1 MRSGSLR
8 HQQYRLIT
16 SKQGRCSFPLPSA
29 ATIASEEEEYDD
41 WQVGDAKRDLEVL
54 KTAYAKSRAEDET
67 NEIAR
72 MDLLDEYARQRKPVQ
87 TAFQRYVAGPLLV
100 AAIIANLFLKSSPMS
115 SFRSIIVG
123 LLAVNTAHFWTAIV
137 LSPIFMLTSKNRS
150 DAELW
155 EEFPVVE
162 RTYPKWHPDYEDPKS
177 TCKDHILCL
186 LENWV
191 SAVCGS
197 AISGM
202 LALFVGI
209 YSFIVRNRWLNYHLV
224 TENIN
229 KGFSLR
235 TMLAMTAIAQLLTRL
250 GAAAA
255 VKQFPK
261 LRYQLQKDQDIQ
273 PMGRFQC
280 MLWPRAE
287 SIRNALPLGI
297 ALDVATLLLAVSIRH
312 SSLAFPI
319 SFLRSNSRG
328 FATFLFGLSIFGP
341 LLHLLFLGRIVKIEK
356 TDAVSLAG
364 MLETLSPKAW
374 RNGYVDRAKRWRYR
388 PLWREPVRVR
398 EAIKSAIRDDF
409 ILRGHGKKDYD
420 TRQFRRIGPS
430 RRQRRRQQK
439 LFARKDDDG
448 KLAYKSLVKEV
459 PILQFYDTDVALGH
473 INTSDVNLRDAWAE
487 EANDYKIMIHNEDYQ
502 NVTKLGL
509 DLDKT
514 KDTLGVALQQDLD
527 VGLSFDFDWDR
538 RPKKGEKITMHR
550 LRARLAQS
558 TLRRYKQI
566 LSNTTEYLDTIEDP
580 EERLRRGMVI
590 AEAVEEKFDDEFGEL
605 VVALKTLIPTNEPS
619 PRQFQKLSAMSAS
632 DVLSLAGIKKSTFL
646 ADALPDRESMV
657 AIKGE
662 VHVPS
667 YDTDQPSIDPLSSGI
682 VRKAFPSKD
691 DNSTS
696 WDDIDDEYLKEWL
709 QNKDS
714 SDDDVYLT

>member
-1 MRSGSLR
+1 M
-8 HQQYRLIT
+8 
-16 SKQGRCSFPLPSA
+16 
-29 ATIASEEEEYDD
+29 EEEEYDD
-41 WQVGDAKRDLEVL
+41 WQVGDVQRDLKVL

-72 MDLLDEYARQRKPVQ
+72 MDLLDEYARQRKPIQ

-100 AAIIANLFLKSSPMS
+100 AAILTNFFLKSSPMS
-115 SFRSIIVG
+115 SLRSIIVG
-123 LLAVNTAHFWTAIV
+123 LLAVNTAHFWTTIV
-137 LSPIFMLTSKNRS
+137 LSPIFMLTSKCRS
-150 DAELW
+150 DVKLW

-202 LALFVGI
+202 LALLVGI

-224 TENIN
+224 TKNAN

-235 TMLAMTAIAQLLTRL
+235 TMLAMTALTQLLTRL
-250 GAAAA
+250 GASSSLR
-255 VKQFPK
+255 QFPS
-261 LRYQLQKDQDIQ
+261 LLYQLQKDQDVQ
-273 PMGRFQC
+273 PMGRFQF

-287 SIRNALPLGI
+287 NIRNALPIGI
-297 ALDVATLLLAVSIRH
+297 TLDVAALLLAFSIRH
-312 SSLAFPI
+312 SSMSLPI

-328 FATFLFGLSIFGP
+328 FGSFLFGLSIFGP
-341 LLHLLFLGRIVKIEK
+341 LLHLLFLGRIIKIEK
-356 TDAVSLAG
+356 TDAVSLAC

-374 RNGYVDRAKRWRYR
+374 RNGYIDRAKRWRYR

-420 TRQFRRIGPS
+420 MRQFRRIGAS
-430 RRQRRRQQK
+430 RRQRRRQQR
-439 LFARKDDDG
+439 LFSRKDDDG
-448 KLAYKSLVKEV
+448 KSAYKELVKEV
-459 PILQFYDTDVALGH
+459 PILQYYDTGVALGH

-487 EANDYKIMIHNEDYQ
+487 EANNYKIMIHNEDYK

-509 DLDKT
+509 NVSET

-538 RPKKGEKITMHR
+538 RPKKVEKISIHR

-558 TLRRYKQI
+558 TLRRCKQI
-566 LSNTTEYLDTIEDP
+566 ISNTTEYLDTIEDP
-580 EERLRRGMVI
+580 EERLHRGMVI
-590 AEAVEEKFDDEFGEL
+590 AEVVEEKFDDEFGEL
-605 VVALKTLIPTNEPS
+605 VDALKTLIPTNEPS
-619 PRQFQKLSAMSAS
+619 PRQFQRLNAMSAS
-632 DVLSLAGIKKSTFL
+632 DVLALAGIKNDTLL
-646 ADALPDRESMV
+646 ADVLPDRESMV

-662 VHVPS
+662 VPS
-667 YDTDQPSIDPLSSGI
+667 YDTDQPLIDPLSSST
-682 VRKAFPSKD
+682 VQYRKAFPSKD
-691 DNSTS
+691 GNSTS
-696 WDDIDDEYLKEWL
+696 WDDMDDEYLKDWL

-714 SDDDVYLT
+714 SDDDVYLA